1 MNKYR
6 IDYMDGDGEIITI
19 EVETLTVVKT
29 NSLLIFPEEDGEGDY
44 VFLKKDV
51 VNCKIIEEK

>member
-29 NSLLIFPEEDGEGDY
+29 NSLLIFHEEDGEVDY
-44 VFLKKDV
+44 VFLKKDF